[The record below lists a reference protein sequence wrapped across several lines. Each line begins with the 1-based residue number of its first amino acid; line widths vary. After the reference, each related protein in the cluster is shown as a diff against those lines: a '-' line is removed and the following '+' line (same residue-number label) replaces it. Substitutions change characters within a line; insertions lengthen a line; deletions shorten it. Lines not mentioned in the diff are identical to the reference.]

1 MALQIRAFAPADTE
15 ATVQLWQACG
25 LTRPWNDPYQDI
37 DRKLQV
43 QPELFLVGTDADGAV
58 MASIMIGYEGHRGW
72 INYLAVHPSLQ
83 RQGHARRL
91 VQLAEQMLTARG
103 CPKLNLQVRA
113 GNDAV
118 LAFYASLGYA
128 HDHSVCLGKRLIPD
142 T

>member
-91 VQLAEQMLTARG
+91 VQQAAGVFVPLGAEQRARPERYG
-103 CPKLNLQVRA
+103 PVVVCFPPCVWLQGA
-113 GNDAV
+113 
-118 LAFYASLGYA
+118 
-128 HDHSVCLGKRLIPD
+128 
-142 T
+142 

>member
-43 QPELFLVGTDADGAV
+43 QPEMFLVGTDADGAV

-118 LAFYASLGYA
+118 LDFYASLGYV
-128 HDHSVCLGKRLIPD
+128 HDHSVCLGKRLIAD

>member
-43 QPELFLVGTDADGAV
+43 QPEMFLVGTDADDAV

-72 INYLAVHPSLQ
+72 LNYLAVHPSLQ

-128 HDHSVCLGKRLIPD
+128 HDHSVCLGKRLIAD

>member
-1 MALQIRAFAPADTE
+1 MALQIRAFTPADTE
-15 ATVQLWQACG
+15 ATVRLWQACG

-43 QPELFLVGTDADGAV
+43 QPELFLVGTDADGTV

-72 INYLAVHPSLQ
+72 INYLAVHPSRQ

-113 GNDAV
+113 DNDAV
-118 LAFYASLGYA
+118 LAFYASQGYV
-128 HDHSVCLGKRLIPD
+128 HDHSVSLGKRLIAD